1 MVTIFQTWPSVE
13 QNRTCTLSIFHIN
26 AVQHCLI
33 KVLSYDTYTGIGITY
48 INTSVNVLGCNQTCN
63 RINGLSHMQPCF
75 TLRTLLKCARTHLL
89 SVMLFFHSIVRHA
102 RIIYS
107 LYVKVYAL
115 NTQFIFQ
122 IEFQNGFNVT
132 FLVIFYFFLW
142 IFRNYIVIIVFIY
155 FKVKIEQNVK
165 KFE

>member
-1 MVTIFQTWPSVE
+1 
-13 QNRTCTLSIFHIN
+13 
-26 AVQHCLI
+26 
-33 KVLSYDTYTGIGITY
+33 
-48 INTSVNVLGCNQTCN
+48 
-63 RINGLSHMQPCF
+63 MQPCF

-165 KFE
+165 KFEWIREIVCRWKMLVPTMETTYASQSVSSICRFFVQIFLENKFDSFGRWKGKLLAHRWLYDILILPPDLI